1 MGKICYNYFKID
13 CCVNYYHVKFEV
25 QIRHVEREIKKDKI
39 KLGVH
44 CTNMVVNQA
53 KILFRV

>member
-25 QIRHVEREIKKDKI
+25 QIRHVEREIKKTI